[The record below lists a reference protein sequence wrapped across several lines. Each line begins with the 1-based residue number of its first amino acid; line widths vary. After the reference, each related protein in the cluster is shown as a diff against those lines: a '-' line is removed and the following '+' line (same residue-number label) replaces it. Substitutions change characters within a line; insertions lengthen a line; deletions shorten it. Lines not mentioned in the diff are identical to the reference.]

1 MELFISHFGIKINPD
16 VEHFAKEFGLILL
29 VYSIGLQVGP
39 GFFSSL
45 RKGGLSLNLMASSIV
60 LLGCIITYI
69 IHLITGV
76 SLTTMV
82 GILTGAVT
90 NTPSLGA
97 AQQIYFDSTNND
109 PSSIALGYAVAYP
122 LGVIGIILSMV
133 LLRGVF
139 ARRVKLN
146 DSISNESENSKNIVS
161 IDVKVTN
168 PQIIGRDIKDIIKL
182 VNRDF
187 VVSRVLN
194 AKQAERIATGNIKIK
209 EGDILRIVA
218 KPESLEAILTF
229 IGESYNYKEEIT
241 DTNLI
246 SRRIVVTK
254 EDINGRTLSSLNIRS
269 QYEVNITRVNR
280 AGIDLVASNDLIL
293 QVGDR
298 VTVVGN
304 EENINKVAGIL
315 GNSMKRL
322 DHPNLFPIFFGIFLG
337 VLLGSI
343 PFVIPGIPQPV
354 KLGLAGG
361 PLIVAILVSRF
372 GPYYKMVTFT
382 TTSANMML
390 REIGISIFLA
400 TVGLGAGGEFVKT
413 ILQGGYWWVLYGF
426 AITIIPLLIVGVF
439 ALYFKKLDGGSLMG
453 LLAGSTTD
461 PPALAYANGVISN
474 DKASISYAT
483 VYPLTMFLRVLTAQI
498 LILLSLS

>member
-1 MELFISHFGIKINPD
+1 
-16 VEHFAKEFGLILL
+16 
-29 VYSIGLQVGP
+29 
-39 GFFSSL
+39 
-45 RKGGLSLNLMASSIV
+45 
-60 LLGCIITYI
+60 
-69 IHLITGV
+69 
-76 SLTTMV
+76 
-82 GILTGAVT
+82 
-90 NTPSLGA
+90 
-97 AQQIYFDSTNND
+97 
-109 PSSIALGYAVAYP
+109 
-122 LGVIGIILSMV
+122 MV
-133 LLRGVF
+133 LLRGLF
-139 ARRVKLN
+139 ARRVKLS

-168 PQIIGRDIKDIIKL
+168 PKSIGRDIKDIIKL

-304 EENINKVAGIL
+304 EENNGM
-315 GNSMKRL
+315 GNRL
-322 DHPNLFPIFFGIFLG
+322 
-337 VLLGSI
+337 
-343 PFVIPGIPQPV
+343 
-354 KLGLAGG
+354 
-361 PLIVAILVSRF
+361 
-372 GPYYKMVTFT
+372 T
-382 TTSANMML
+382 THT
-390 REIGISIFLA
+390 E
-400 TVGLGAGGEFVKT
+400 
-413 ILQGGYWWVLYGF
+413 
-426 AITIIPLLIVGVF
+426 
-439 ALYFKKLDGGSLMG
+439 
-453 LLAGSTTD
+453 
-461 PPALAYANGVISN
+461 
-474 DKASISYAT
+474 
-483 VYPLTMFLRVLTAQI
+483 
-498 LILLSLS
+498 

>member
-1 MELFISHFGIKINPD
+1 
-16 VEHFAKEFGLILL
+16 
-29 VYSIGLQVGP
+29 
-39 GFFSSL
+39 
-45 RKGGLSLNLMASSIV
+45 MASSIV

-269 QYEVNITRVNR
+269 QYELNITRVNR
-280 AGIDLVASNDLIL
+280 PYMYSL
-293 QVGDR
+293 Q
-298 VTVVGN
+298 
-304 EENINKVAGIL
+304 
-315 GNSMKRL
+315 
-322 DHPNLFPIFFGIFLG
+322 
-337 VLLGSI
+337 
-343 PFVIPGIPQPV
+343 
-354 KLGLAGG
+354 
-361 PLIVAILVSRF
+361 PLRVSR
-372 GPYYKMVTFT
+372 K
-382 TTSANMML
+382 
-390 REIGISIFLA
+390 
-400 TVGLGAGGEFVKT
+400 
-413 ILQGGYWWVLYGF
+413 
-426 AITIIPLLIVGVF
+426 
-439 ALYFKKLDGGSLMG
+439 
-453 LLAGSTTD
+453 
-461 PPALAYANGVISN
+461 
-474 DKASISYAT
+474 SY
-483 VYPLTMFLRVLTAQI
+483 R
-498 LILLSLS
+498 